1 MGVIRM
7 SDHTRDARE
16 LLALL
21 GMTPE
26 QIEAALNGT
35 LELKE
40 KPKPIPKTRRIYK
53 EYMLARTAIC
63 RTCNQKEV
71 YYFYMTQPIETS
83 GLISQSITKQEFEQ
97 STLPTYRD
105 WFKPCTCRH
114 CLGYLLELEKEKL
127 ANMLLKAI
135 NDGARK

>member
-7 SDHTRDARE
+7 SDHTRDAKE

-26 QIEAALNGT
+26 QIEAALDGT

-40 KPKPIPKTRRIYK
+40 KPKPITKTRRIYK

-63 RTCNQKEV
+63 RTCSKKEIF
-71 YYFYMTQPIETS
+71 YFYMVQPIETS
-83 GLISQSITKQEFEQ
+83 GLISQPATKAEFEQ
-97 STLPTYRD
+97 SNLPTYHD
-105 WFKPCTCRH
+105 WFKPSTCRH